1 RRVREIGTDITE
13 GPLGRALF
21 RLAWPV
27 IVAEGLYTA
36 FHIVDVAWVGR
47 LGAAATAAVTTSTFA
62 MWTLLGLAS
71 LVHTGLTAHVSR
83 AIGARD
89 RARAADAVGTGLA
102 LAIGVGA
109 AVAAAGALLAPT
121 LFRAIAAPPEVAR
134 QGATFLRIL
143 ALGAPVT
150 FVYLGGAAVMRAA
163 GNSRTPMLVTAS
175 CVVANAALSPLFIYG
190 LGLGV
195 GGAAL
200 ATVLC
205 QAGGV
210 VAFATLA
217 RRDHPHPPIDLAR
230 VRRPDRALAA
240 SLARVGAPSCLSIA
254 GFSLVY
260 LWFSHLASG
269 LGPAALAGV
278 GLGNRLPSPGS
289 LPADGFGAAA
299 ATVVGQNLGAERPKR
314 ALRGAWF
321 AVAASAMLSLVLTV
335 AYLVV
340 PAEAIGVFS
349 GDAAVAELGVPYLR
363 LVAACLV

>member
-71 LVHTGLTAHVSR
+71 LVNTGLTAHVSR

-121 LFRAIAAPPEVAR
+121 LFRAIAEPPEVAR

-143 ALGAPVT
+143 ALRAPGT
-150 FVYLGGAAVMRAA
+150 FVYLGGAAGMRAA
-163 GNSRTPMLVTAS
+163 RERRGTAGPPCWSRPAAS
-175 CVVANAALSPLFIYG
+175 SP
-190 LGLGV
+190 
-195 GGAAL
+195 
-200 ATVLC
+200 TRR
-205 QAGGV
+205 
-210 VAFATLA
+210 LA
-217 RRDHPHPPIDLAR
+217 RSSSTVSAWGWAAR
-230 VRRPDRALAA
+230 RWRRSCARPAA
-240 SLARVGAPSCLSIA
+240 SSRSRRWRAAITRTCPSTSRACAGPTAR
-254 GFSLVY
+254 
-260 LWFSHLASG
+260 
-269 LGPAALAGV
+269 
-278 GLGNRLPSPGS
+278 SP
-289 LPADGFGAAA
+289 
-299 ATVVGQNLGAERPKR
+299 RR
-314 ALRGAWF
+314 W
-321 AVAASAMLSLVLTV
+321 
-335 AYLVV
+335 
-340 PAEAIGVFS
+340 
-349 GDAAVAELGVPYLR
+349 
-363 LVAACLV
+363 